1 MKENI
6 FIGTYRW
13 VKNILIYTSHH
24 SNCKSD
30 QPDYRENIASWPLSF
45 LIPLA
50 FMAVG
55 EPDCIMFS
63 LLLPWH
69 PQRGQDEFRDKED
82 GFDAAENGEAGEKS
96 HRSSNKPNCR
106 LKGHFYVV
114 IHLGKVEVEI
124 HKYKHVQDHDPFHL
138 IVGGAG
144 KEDLNHCQRP
154 MFDGCSWGWIVV
166 KYWIEGNEYLGWP
179 GSGRTWGFWQRS
191 SCTPSTALW
200 WPRICRGPHIPPV
213 LCRQRQHRGQ
223 CSWSCSPGFRSFP
236 SWRRRGLQGD
246 KMGDPVKIIV
256 ILPPE

>member
-6 FIGTYRW
+6 FIATYRW

-30 QPDYRENIASWPLSF
+30 QPNYRENIASWPLSF

-63 LLLPWH
+63 LLLPCWH

-82 GFDAAENGEAGEKS
+82 GFDAAENREAGEKS
-96 HRSSNKPNCR
+96 HRSSNKTDCR

-124 HKYKHVQDHDPFHL
+124 HKYKHVHDHDPFHL

-154 MFDGCSWGWIVV
+154 MFDCCSWGWIVV
-166 KYWIEGNEYLGWP
+166 KYWIEGNVYLGWP
-179 GSGRTWGFWQRS
+179 G
-191 SCTPSTALW
+191 
-200 WPRICRGPHIPPV
+200 
-213 LCRQRQHRGQ
+213 
-223 CSWSCSPGFRSFP
+223 
-236 SWRRRGLQGD
+236 
-246 KMGDPVKIIV
+246 
-256 ILPPE
+256 